1 MTKLQAKRTVTKTG
15 PLASR
20 VDQCASELGWR
31 GGLVRKLAK
40 KKCQA
45 QRCGIVRRYFYVIT
59 ALVSVVGGALSELA
73 DAVPNLP
80 RRTAE
85 IQRD

>member
-1 MTKLQAKRTVTKTG
+1 M
-15 PLASR
+15 
-20 VDQCASELGWR
+20 
-31 GGLVRKLAK
+31 RKLAK
-40 KKCQA
+40 KKCRA
-45 QRCGIVRRYFYVIT
+45 QRCGIVRRYFYVITALVSVVVIT